1 MGVSLLME
9 SLSANPGI
17 TRLLLGNNIV
27 GDKGAEAMAKLIKS
41 GQSPLTTWYIAGNE
55 FTAQGLSTFR
65 EAVAHDDKVDALWLK
80 RNPLMPQ
87 GGDVLAKLLHTNTHI
102 VTLDVVN
109 TGLLDAGVTA
119 LVRALE
125 VNHTLQHLYLGANGC
140 SPAVTEVFRDLYL
153 KQPLSL
159 RSLSFAVNRLG
170 DAGATTLA
178 EVIALPN
185 ASNLERLSLA
195 SNRISAPG
203 ATALAQSLSKAS
215 PALVF
220 VDLGFSKSTVA
231 LNELGNNI
239 GDVGATAFADALQHN
254 TSLRSLSLI
263 QNNISTVGA
272 EALSAATNTNTTLTT
287 LDLATFGLEHSRAVR
302 EALSAALK
310 RNKKADPSP
319 ATQQLFRQIE
329 LPDHIA
335 EIYSVY
341 RTK

>member
-239 GDVGATAFADALQHN
+239 GDVGATAFAVQRFNLHIVRRGDPCCGCGCAGLGGECGI
-254 TSLRSLSLI
+254 LS
-263 QNNISTVGA
+263 QVTCVGV
-272 EALSAATNTNTTLTT
+272 S
-287 LDLATFGLEHSRAVR
+287 VR
-302 EALSAALK
+302 
-310 RNKKADPSP
+310 
-319 ATQQLFRQIE
+319 
-329 LPDHIA
+329 
-335 EIYSVY
+335 
-341 RTK
+341 